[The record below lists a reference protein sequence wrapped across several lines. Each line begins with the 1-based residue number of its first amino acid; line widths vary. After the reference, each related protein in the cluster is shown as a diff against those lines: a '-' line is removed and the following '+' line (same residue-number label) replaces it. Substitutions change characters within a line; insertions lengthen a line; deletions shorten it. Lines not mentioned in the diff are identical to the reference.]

1 VPITLSSRSV
11 RRAALAG
18 AAATLSI
25 ALAACGA
32 NFSAQTTQPY
42 QAAEG
47 TNASSGG
54 IVLRNLIVLA
64 TEDGEGELHGVVVN
78 NGDSTDTLVSITQAP
93 PKPTPAANP
102 DVPPVE
108 PAVVT
113 FGKFDPLSL
122 KVGAALRL
130 PQTGGVE
137 PTPTTTPSATPTTTP
152 TATPTGAPTATP
164 KTPAA
169 APFSVT
175 GAKPGTMVNI
185 VITFT
190 KAAPIT
196 IDIPVL
202 TEDHYAPTA
211 RNDAPA
217 GEH

>member
-1 VPITLSSRSV
+1 MPITLSSRSV

-64 TEDGEGELHGVVVN
+64 SEDGKGELHGVIVN

-93 PKPTPAANP
+93 PKPSTPAPGA
-102 DVPPVE
+102 VPVE
-108 PAVVT
+108 PVVVT
-113 FGKFDPLSL
+113 FGEFAPLAL

-137 PTPTTTPSATPTTTP
+137 
-152 TATPTGAPTATP
+152 
-164 KTPAA
+164 
-169 APFSVT
+169 
-175 GAKPGTMVNI
+175 
-185 VITFT
+185 
-190 KAAPIT
+190 
-196 IDIPVL
+196 
-202 TEDHYAPTA
+202 
-211 RNDAPA
+211 
-217 GEH
+217 